1 MVTLIGSLNSWGSDT
16 FSQTLKTE
24 LEGLESGV
32 LPLDKAALRGGA
44 IDDSDISVTVIN
56 VSDNERFI
64 LAKVGVFF
72 HEVSAGGACG
82 DDPMMEN
89 AYCVLQ
95 VSIDKTTAD
104 AQFTVVY
111 E

>member
-1 MVTLIGSLNSWGSDT
+1 MVTLSRSLNCWGTDM
-16 FSQTLKTE
+16 FNQTLKSE
-24 LEGLESGV
+24 LEGLESGA
-32 LPLDKAALRGGA
+32 LPLDKGSMRGGA
-44 IDDSDISVTVIN
+44 IDDSDISVTLIN
-56 VSDNERFI
+56 VSDNEHFI

-82 DDPMMEN
+82 DDPLLEN

-95 VSIDKTTAD
+95 ASIDKATAD